1 MLPYFVAAI
10 ALVALIAS
18 LHKER
23 LVAPLASPVIRA
35 IRFHHAAQFAAVV
48 LALWAAI
55 DTDADAKKLRNAQLD
70 MAAAQAASQ
79 HSVPILDYYFLK
91 LLPAA
96 PALKNYYEYHK
107 GLDTMPRVLQ
117 ERHAW
122 DRVAAPRLIQD
133 RDSALEAFAG
143 LQRIARAVLAES
155 EVYGNRYPS
164 SLVEW
169 ASRTLETKANDLPR
183 LLSATHEGIAYA
195 ELTGISI
202 GRSTTV
208 AKDAMERLEK

>member
-1 MLPYFVAAI
+1 M
-10 ALVALIAS
+10 
-18 LHKER
+18 
-23 LVAPLASPVIRA
+23 
-35 IRFHHAAQFAAVV
+35 AAVV
-48 LALWAAI
+48 LAFWAAI
-55 DTDADAKKLRNAQLD
+55 DTDADAKKLRNAKLD

-79 HSVPILDYYFLK
+79 HSVPIWDYYFLK

-96 PALKNYYEYHK
+96 PMLENYFEYRK
-107 GLDTMPRVLQ
+107 GLDTMPHVLQ

-143 LQRIARAVLAES
+143 LQRIARAVLGES

-169 ASRTLETKANDLPR
+169 ASRTLEIKANDLPR
-183 LLSATHEGIAYA
+183 LLGATHEGIAYA
-195 ELTGISI
+195 ELTVISVE
-202 GRSTTV
+202 RSTAV
-208 AKDAMERLEK
+208 AKDAIGRIEK